1 LQSATERLTLSP
13 KPSSPDL
20 FSRWAKG
27 RKSLSLWE
35 RDFRV
40 RAFDIRR
47 KQFSIASSVNEQNDM
62 RITFELLQQNIFVQL
77 YKHYIIESVLLVK
90 RSGFRELIRQRG
102 WKFLIAIVGYY
113 LVRDTIVYIIL
124 PYCVAQKLF

>member
-1 LQSATERLTLSP
+1 MGEGAQVPLPLGE
-13 KPSSPDL
+13 
-20 FSRWAKG
+20 G
-27 RKSLSLWE
+27 
-35 RDFRV
+35 FRV

-102 WKFLIAIVGYY
+102 WKFVIVIVGYY